1 MIFTHLVVILSSECV
16 CVCLTCLCAFHQKRV
31 NTLFSWYPNTFLRY
45 LQVGT
50 FSREKKKLKEKV
62 SVVCSVSG
70 KVVDF
75 LVPLYTLKALVNSKL
90 EKVKEWSDVSKLS
103 MNTAKTKFMIIK
115 SSKKKDMSVNI
126 QIRNKDET
134 YHPRV
139 RKDHIK

>member
-1 MIFTHLVVILSSECV
+1 MCVFDLFMCIPLETGKHFIFVVSQYVSQIFT
-16 CVCLTCLCAFHQKRV
+16 
-31 NTLFSWYPNTFLRY
+31 SWYVL
-45 LQVGT
+45 
-50 FSREKKKLKEKV
+50 SRKKKLKEKV

-75 LVPLYTLKALVNSKL
+75 LVPLHTRKALVNSKL
-90 EKVKEWSDVSKLS
+90 EKVKEWCDVSKLS

-115 SSKKKDMSVNI
+115 SSKKKDMFLNI

-134 YHPRV
+134 YYPRV